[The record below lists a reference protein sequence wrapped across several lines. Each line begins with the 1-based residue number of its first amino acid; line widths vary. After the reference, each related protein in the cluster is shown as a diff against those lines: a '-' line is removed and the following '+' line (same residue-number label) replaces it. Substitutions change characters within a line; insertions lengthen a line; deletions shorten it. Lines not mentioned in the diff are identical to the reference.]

1 MLTGNLATRSQRQT
15 NDEPGVLTLGRTR
28 GVAEHFRALVA
39 RHVRT
44 DMALEA
50 NSYTSSSNKNEHPG
64 SYRAIFIVIDSP
76 PALEESLALVE
87 SLRTG
92 NLKPII
98 CAVITGRGAYNKIK
112 YYLAGADY
120 CIKFNTLSGEGSELL
135 AEFFNSEEWQRDI
148 NLILDPTRIC
158 LLGTSKKLDIS
169 FAEMKILEA
178 FAHTSNHILS
188 HDEIANIMGLNTNFY
203 DPRALE
209 KSISRLRGKIKDMYG
224 TNAIQSIRG
233 HGYRLMRGL
242 ISAPRSAEK
251 PAL

>member
-1 MLTGNLATRSQRQT
+1 MLTGNLATRSQRRT

-39 RHVRT
+39 RHVRA
-44 DMALEA
+44 DIALDA
-50 NSYTSSSNKNEHPG
+50 NSYTSSYKKHERA
-64 SYRAIFIVIDSP
+64 SYRAIFVIIDSP
-76 PALEESLALVE
+76 QALEESLALIE
-87 SLRTG
+87 NLRAG

-98 CAVITGRGAYNKIK
+98 CAVITGRGAFNKIK

-120 CIKFNTLSGEGSELL
+120 CIKFNTLSDESSELL
-135 AEFFNSEEWQRDI
+135 AEFFNSEEWQREV
-148 NLILDPTRIC
+148 NLLLDPTRIC
-158 LLGTSKKLDIS
+158 LLDTSKKLDIS

-178 FAHTSNHILS
+178 FAQTSNHILS
-188 HDEIANIMGLNTNFY
+188 HDEIASIMGLNSNFY

-224 TNAIQSIRG
+224 TNAIQSVRG

-242 ISAPRSAEK
+242 ISTV
-251 PAL
+251 

>member
-1 MLTGNLATRSQRQT
+1 MMLSGNLAIKSPRPT
-15 NDEPGVLTLGRTR
+15 NDEPGVLTLGRTH
-28 GVAEHFRALVA
+28 GVAEHFRTLIA

-50 NSYTSSSNKNEHPG
+50 SSYTSSFTADEHFG
-64 SYRAIFIVIDSP
+64 SYRAIFLVIDSP
-76 PALEESLALVE
+76 QALEDNLALVE
-87 SLRTG
+87 SLRND

-98 CAVITGRGAYNKIK
+98 CAVITGRGAFNKIK
-112 YYLAGADY
+112 YYLAGADV
-120 CIKFNTLSGEGSELL
+120 CIKLNTLSDDSEELL

-148 NLILDPTRIC
+148 NLTLDPTRIC
-158 LLGTSKKLDIS
+158 LMDNSRKLDIS

-178 FAHTSNHILS
+178 FAHTGNHILS
-188 HDEIANIMGLNTNFY
+188 HDEIASIMGLNTNFY

-233 HGYRLMRGL
+233 YGYRLMRGL
-242 ISAPRSAEK
+242 ISTA
-251 PAL
+251 

>member
-1 MLTGNLATRSQRQT
+1 MMLSGNLATRSPRPT

-39 RHVRT
+39 KHVRT

-50 NSYTSSSNKNEHPG
+50 DAYASSYQHNEHSG
-64 SYRAIFIVIDSP
+64 SYRAIFLVIDSP
-76 PALEESLALVE
+76 QALEDNLALVE
-87 SLRTG
+87 NLRSD

-98 CAVITGRGAYNKIK
+98 CAVITGRGAFNKIK
-112 YYLAGADY
+112 YYLAGADV
-120 CIKFNTLSGEGSELL
+120 CIKLNTLSDDGADLL
-135 AEFFNSEEWQRDI
+135 GEFFNSEEWQREI
-148 NLILDPTRIC
+148 NLTLDPTRIC
-158 LLGTSKKLDIS
+158 LMDVSRKLDIS

-178 FAHTSNHILS
+178 FAQTGNHILS
-188 HDEIANIMGLNTNFY
+188 HDEIAGIMGLNTNFY

-233 HGYRLMRGL
+233 YGYRLLRGL
-242 ISAPRSAEK
+242 ISTA
-251 PAL
+251 

>member
-1 MLTGNLATRSQRQT
+1 MMLSGNLATRSPRPT

-28 GVAEHFRALVA
+28 GVADQFRALLA
-39 RHVRT
+39 KHVRS
-44 DMALEA
+44 DMALDTDA
-50 NSYTSSSNKNEHPG
+50 YTSSCKHHEHTG

-76 PALEESLALVE
+76 QALEDNLALVE
-87 SLRTG
+87 NLRTD

-98 CAVITGRGAYNKIK
+98 CAVITGRGAFNKIK
-112 YYLAGADY
+112 YFLAGADF
-120 CIKFNTLSGEGSELL
+120 CIKLNTLSDEGAELL
-135 AEFFNSEEWQRDI
+135 GEFFNSEEWQRDI
-148 NLILDPTRIC
+148 NLTLDPTRIC
-158 LLGTSKKLDIS
+158 LSGTSKKLDIS

-178 FAHTSNHILS
+178 FAHTGNHILS

-233 HGYRLMRGL
+233 YGYRLMRGL
-242 ISAPRSAEK
+242 ISTA
-251 PAL
+251 

>member
-50 NSYTSSSNKNEHPG
+50 NSYTSTVKKNERSG
-64 SYRAIFIVIDSP
+64 SYRAIFIIIDSP

-87 SLRTG
+87 NLRNG

-98 CAVITGRGAYNKIK
+98 CAVITGRGTYNKIK

-120 CIKFNTLSGEGSELL
+120 CIKLNTLSDESPESL
-135 AEFFNSEEWQRDI
+135 AEFFSSEEWQRDI

-178 FAHTSNHILS
+178 FAQTSNHILS

-242 ISAPRSAEK
+242 ISTP
-251 PAL
+251 